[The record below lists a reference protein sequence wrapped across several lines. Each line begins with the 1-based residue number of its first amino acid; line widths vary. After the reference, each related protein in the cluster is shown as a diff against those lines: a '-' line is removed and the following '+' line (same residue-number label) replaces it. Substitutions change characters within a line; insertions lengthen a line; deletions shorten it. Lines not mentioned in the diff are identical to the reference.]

1 MTSANLL
8 PGISSSKLTTRRL
21 GTHLLSSG
29 APNGEPIILIH
40 GNVSSARFYEE
51 LMLAMPPRYRCLA
64 PDLRGYGDSDRAPID
79 ATRGMRD
86 FSDDLFEFLS
96 HTQVLAS
103 GRKVHL
109 LGWSAGGGVAM
120 QFTIDHPELVASL
133 VLMAPVS
140 PHGFGGT
147 KGLDG
152 TPCWPD
158 FAGSGAGGANP
169 EFVKRIASQDAS
181 EESPFCP
188 RNVMNQFY
196 FKPPFRVPRT
206 REDVLVGEMLKMAIG
221 DGTYPGNMEPSTHWP
236 GVAPG
241 TRGMN
246 NALSGRYCNLTALV
260 DVSPRP
266 PVLWI
271 RGDSD
276 QIVSDSSLFDFG
288 QLGKLGLVPGWPGD
302 SVFPAQPMV
311 AQTRAVLDQYRA
323 RGGTV
328 REEVLAGVGH
338 SPHLEAPDAFLSLL
352 VSFLETVPP
361 HENTM

>member
-1 MTSANLL
+1 MAAAKLL
-8 PGISSSKLTTRRL
+8 PGISSSKPTTSRL

-29 APNGEPIILIH
+29 TPGGEPVVLLH

-86 FSDDLFEFLS
+86 FSDDLFALLS
-96 HTQVLAS
+96 HPEVLPT
-103 GRKVHL
+103 RRRVHL
-109 LGWSAGGGVAM
+109 IGWSAGGGVAM
-120 QFTIDHPELVASL
+120 QFAIDHPEQVASL

-140 PHGFGGT
+140 PYGFGGT
-147 KGLDG
+147 KGLEG

-158 FAGSGAGGANP
+158 FAGCGGGGANP
-169 EFVKRIASQDAS
+169 EFVKRVAAQDTS
-181 EESPFCP
+181 EESPFSP

-196 FKPPFRVPRT
+196 FKPPFRAPRE
-206 REDVLVGEMLKMAIG
+206 REDLFVSEMLKMAIG
-221 DGTYPGNMEPSTHWP
+221 DGTYPGNMEPSAHWP

-241 TRGMN
+241 ARGMN
-246 NALSGRYCNLTALV
+246 NALSGRYCNLTAFV
-260 DVSPRP
+260 DISPRP

-276 QIVSDSSLFDFG
+276 QIVSDASLFDFG

-302 SVFPAQPMV
+302 AVFPAQPMLG
-311 AQTRAVLDQYRA
+311 QTRAMFDRYRA
-323 RGGTV
+323 RGGKV
-328 REEVLAGVGH
+328 REEVLPNVGH
-338 SPHLEAPDAFLSLL
+338 SPHLEAPEAFRALL
-352 VSFLETVPP
+352 LGFLEGVAP
-361 HENTM
+361 